1 MAPAVYKFILH
12 VDESQKQKTQPTQK
26 KKSVGSST
34 LKSRVLR
41 ETRLIPKVIYEIEQF
56 SKYIFQLSNKTKVD
70 LAKYIGQGISRD
82 FRISEKELKQVLE
95 GVNTDVTVNTQSTE
109 SEGEINND
117 GSLENI
123 DEDEEQSPPKKK
135 SKV

>member
-1 MAPAVYKFILH
+1 MH
-12 VDESQKQKTQPTQK
+12 VDESQKQKAQPTQK
-26 KKSVGSST
+26 KRNVESST

-82 FRISEKELKQVLE
+82 FRISEKELKQALE
-95 GVNTDVTVNTQSTE
+95 GVNPDVTVSTQSTE
-109 SEGEINND
+109 SEHEINED
-117 GSLENI
+117 DSLENI
-123 DEDEEQSPPKKK
+123 EGAEQRPPKKK
-135 SKV
+135 SRA

>member
-1 MAPAVYKFILH
+1 MH
-12 VDESQKQKTQPTQK
+12 VDESQKQKAQPTQK
-26 KKSVGSST
+26 KRNVESST

-82 FRISEKELKQVLE
+82 FRISEKELKQALE
-95 GVNTDVTVNTQSTE
+95 GVNPDVTVSTQSTE
-109 SEGEINND
+109 SEHEINED
-117 GSLENI
+117 DSLENI
-123 DEDEEQSPPKKK
+123 EGAEQPPPKKK
-135 SKV
+135 SRA

>member
-1 MAPAVYKFILH
+1 MH
-12 VDESQKQKTQPTQK
+12 VDESQKQKAQPTQK
-26 KKSVGSST
+26 KRNVESST

-82 FRISEKELKQVLE
+82 FRISEKELKQALE
-95 GVNTDVTVNTQSTE
+95 GVNPDVTVSTQSTE
-109 SEGEINND
+109 SEHEINED
-117 GSLENI
+117 DSLENI
-123 DEDEEQSPPKKK
+123 EGTEQPPPKKK
-135 SKV
+135 SRA